1 MHNRHIIRSVI
12 GETIRS
18 NMALFIFMLLV
29 AAASV
34 ATGILPPLVLGEVV
48 DRLTAG
54 SGSVLYLAIGYF
66 LLNVLNG
73 FTSAGKEGLIT
84 IFGQK
89 VTHHFRSRMCSKL
102 SRMPASVFTRNA
114 AGAMTSRMVGDVDTV
129 EELFASG
136 VISMAADA
144 ARMVGIIAV
153 IFTKSPGLG
162 IMLLIALPL
171 LYLFTR
177 YVQKST
183 LAAQKEHRAASAQT
197 EKQIPETLQNMR
209 AIHLF
214 GREKYFEKSY
224 ADSLEAGF
232 RAVEKSNFYDAFYS
246 PVIFTV
252 SAVLIAIMMTLSAQS
267 GAAREFF
274 GMSVGTA
281 VAVIALVGE
290 IFGPLESIG
299 LEIQNIQEA
308 AASVERIR
316 EFLSTE
322 EIPSAEEMPE
332 EEAISE
338 EKAPENAAEP
348 EAAAASASD
357 VPAVEFSDV
366 CFHYDSD
373 PDILT
378 GFSMQVMRGEN
389 ITITGRTG
397 SGKSTLMR
405 LLLGLYTPSSGTVR
419 LFGQNPAVIQSS
431 QKRSLYGYVQQQFQ
445 MIPGSVLDQITLG
458 DPSVSREDAEWALQL
473 TGLLGTV
480 QALPEGIDT
489 PCTQAAFSNG
499 QFQLLSI
506 ARAIVKDPQLLLLD
520 EITANLDAATEA
532 RISQALQNASQ
543 GRTVLTIA
551 HRKSAVRQGRI
562 VRIGNE

>member
-214 GREKYFEKSY
+214 GREKYFEKRY
-224 ADSLEAGF
+224 ADSVEAGF
-232 RAVEKSNFYDAFYS
+232 RAVEKSN
-246 PVIFTV
+246 
-252 SAVLIAIMMTLSAQS
+252 
-267 GAAREFF
+267 
-274 GMSVGTA
+274 
-281 VAVIALVGE
+281 
-290 IFGPLESIG
+290 
-299 LEIQNIQEA
+299 
-308 AASVERIR
+308 
-316 EFLSTE
+316 
-322 EIPSAEEMPE
+322 
-332 EEAISE
+332 
-338 EKAPENAAEP
+338 
-348 EAAAASASD
+348 
-357 VPAVEFSDV
+357 
-366 CFHYDSD
+366 
-373 PDILT
+373 
-378 GFSMQVMRGEN
+378 
-389 ITITGRTG
+389 
-397 SGKSTLMR
+397 
-405 LLLGLYTPSSGTVR
+405 
-419 LFGQNPAVIQSS
+419 
-431 QKRSLYGYVQQQFQ
+431 
-445 MIPGSVLDQITLG
+445 
-458 DPSVSREDAEWALQL
+458 
-473 TGLLGTV
+473 
-480 QALPEGIDT
+480 
-489 PCTQAAFSNG
+489 
-499 QFQLLSI
+499 
-506 ARAIVKDPQLLLLD
+506 
-520 EITANLDAATEA
+520 
-532 RISQALQNASQ
+532 
-543 GRTVLTIA
+543 
-551 HRKSAVRQGRI
+551 
-562 VRIGNE
+562 

>member
-1 MHNRHIIRSVI
+1 
-12 GETIRS
+12 
-18 NMALFIFMLLV
+18 
-29 AAASV
+29 
-34 ATGILPPLVLGEVV
+34 
-48 DRLTAG
+48 
-54 SGSVLYLAIGYF
+54 
-66 LLNVLNG
+66 
-73 FTSAGKEGLIT
+73 
-84 IFGQK
+84 
-89 VTHHFRSRMCSKL
+89 
-102 SRMPASVFTRNA
+102 
-114 AGAMTSRMVGDVDTV
+114 
-129 EELFASG
+129 
-136 VISMAADA
+136 
-144 ARMVGIIAV
+144 MVGIIAV

-214 GREKYFEKSY
+214 GREKYFEKRY
-224 ADSLEAGF
+224 ADSVEAGF

-299 LEIQNIQEA
+299 MEIQNIQEA

-480 QALPEGIDT
+480 QALPEGLDT